1 MSRKRR
7 APASFEW
14 RTVPEPV
21 VDTPPQPD
29 VHIRHSHLNFDQ
41 SGPSSIHTSYLSAP
55 ASPSK
60 QAGPLDYDDNDYN
73 WNSEP
78 VPMETNATGQ
88 EFGDHDPAYLHFLDV
103 NESQRPF
110 QEISLVQDQCCG
122 FALLDIQCC
131 TKMCQV
137 QTLLLY

>member
-1 MSRKRR
+1 MLLLASWSFIFLVFMSRKRR

-60 QAGPLDYDDNDYN
+60 QAGPLDYDDDDYN

-78 VPMETNATGQ
+78 APMETNATGQ

-103 NESQRPF
+103 NEPGPPRRPRTV
-110 QEISLVQDQCCG
+110 EVSI
-122 FALLDIQCC
+122 IMRI
-131 TKMCQV
+131 KMSC
-137 QTLLLY
+137 

>member
-1 MSRKRR
+1 MLLLASWSFIFLVFMSRKRR

-60 QAGPLDYDDNDYN
+60 QAGPLDYDDDDYN

-78 VPMETNATGQ
+78 APMETNATGQ

-103 NESQRPF
+103 NEPGPPRRPRTV
-110 QEISLVQDQCCG
+110 EVSI
-122 FALLDIQCC
+122 I
-131 TKMCQV
+131 TRIKMSC
-137 QTLLLY
+137 

>member
-1 MSRKRR
+1 MLLLASWSFIFLVFMSRKRC

-60 QAGPLDYDDNDYN
+60 QAGPLDYDDDDYN

-78 VPMETNATGQ
+78 APMETNATGQ

-103 NESQRPF
+103 NEPGPPRRPRTV
-110 QEISLVQDQCCG
+110 EVSI
-122 FALLDIQCC
+122 I
-131 TKMCQV
+131 TRIKMSC
-137 QTLLLY
+137 